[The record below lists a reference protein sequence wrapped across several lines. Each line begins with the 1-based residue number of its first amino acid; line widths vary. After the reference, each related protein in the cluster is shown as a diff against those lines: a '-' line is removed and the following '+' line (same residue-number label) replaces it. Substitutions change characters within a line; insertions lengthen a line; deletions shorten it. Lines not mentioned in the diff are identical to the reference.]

1 MEKTLTEKV
10 ENLVRWR
17 NFAQK
22 KNIERKKNVR
32 FLDQAINRQYQPLE

>member
-22 KNIERKKNVR
+22 KYWEKKNVR